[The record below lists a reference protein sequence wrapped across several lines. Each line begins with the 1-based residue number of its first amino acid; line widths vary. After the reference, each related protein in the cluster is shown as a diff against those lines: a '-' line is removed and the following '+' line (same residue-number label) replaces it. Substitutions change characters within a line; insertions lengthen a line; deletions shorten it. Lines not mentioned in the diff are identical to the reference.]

1 MHFLRILEDGKFGF
15 VVDGIHEILETDI
28 DITDEDYI
36 RYFELENTRVDLKL
50 KETLPQMGGLFDYID
65 IVTIIEDTI
74 EKPKTEIEVL
84 QEDLLNT
91 KLAMA
96 EIVEQQQADKLNAQ
110 LAMAELIET
119 IMAEGGGTE

>member
-1 MHFLRILEDGKFGF
+1 VFGCIEEF
-15 VVDGIHEILETDI
+15 APQPFEI
-28 DITDEDYI
+28 
-36 RYFELENTRVDLKL
+36 K
-50 KETLPQMGGLFDYID
+50 
-65 IVTIIEDTI
+65 
-74 EKPKTEIEVL
+74 KTETEIS

-119 IMAEGGGTE
+119 IMEGGGAE